1 MTAAA
6 KRAIHRDLTRA
17 WAKTVQYLG
26 HHDRQ
31 VYASRRLARSED
43 LLQVVWMLLG
53 MKFFV
58 LLAKGA
64 WVLARITQTTP
75 VGGLLVGGTLGHT
88 SSYSGQVGL

>member
-1 MTAAA
+1 
-6 KRAIHRDLTRA
+6 
-17 WAKTVQYLG
+17 
-26 HHDRQ
+26 
-31 VYASRRLARSED
+31 
-43 LLQVVWMLLG
+43 MLLG